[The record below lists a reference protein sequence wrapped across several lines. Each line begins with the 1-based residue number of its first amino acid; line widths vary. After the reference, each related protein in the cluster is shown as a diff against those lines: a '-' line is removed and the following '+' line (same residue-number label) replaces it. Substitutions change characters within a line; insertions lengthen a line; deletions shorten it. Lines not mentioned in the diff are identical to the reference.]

1 MCPGT
6 GNCELGFSAG
16 IISVVAK
23 GELLVHMDCAEGL
36 QLKVLTSGIWLALE
50 DLRRT
55 ALCPLVA
62 LGLGLQRGCF
72 IKL

>member
-1 MCPGT
+1 
-6 GNCELGFSAG
+6 
-16 IISVVAK
+16 
-23 GELLVHMDCAEGL
+23 MDCAEGL

-62 LGLGLQRGCF
+62 LGLGLQRDRF
-72 IKL
+72 IKP